1 MSKKKNKNAGPKLP
15 PDVYEWEKADMA
27 TRKKSPAIIIAPEMK
42 LYSKALQNPSIRPE
56 VNTNF
61 LKPFGS
67 DVVSI
72 MLEPQAEHL
81 RTKSMAPADYL
92 NITIDHNKKPDPKSI
107 KKMSR
112 KQKIALLEELNAS
125 QSPSKKSGGSMM
137 SFKAST
143 NSPLKRP
150 STALQRKNSGLSSTV
165 KKASASPQRS
175 IYARR
180 GSVGSGSVASFTT
193 PQKKRPPSKIHA
205 TPVKP
210 VEPQNL
216 CSLVAPADKL
226 KSKEV
231 IMYLGQMLKVAKNV
245 SDPQDDIEAI
255 FNKITSWK

>member
-1 MSKKKNKNAGPKLP
+1 MS
-15 PDVYEWEKADMA
+15 
-27 TRKKSPAIIIAPEMK
+27 
-42 LYSKALQNPSIRPE
+42 
-56 VNTNF
+56 
-61 LKPFGS
+61 
-67 DVVSI
+67 
-72 MLEPQAEHL
+72 
-81 RTKSMAPADYL
+81 PADYL

-125 QSPSKKSGGSMM
+125 QMSKKSGSMM

-150 STALQRKNSGLSSTV
+150 GTALQRKNSGLSSTV
-165 KKASASPQRS
+165 KGKQVSPTRS

-193 PQKKRPPSKIHA
+193 PQKKRAPAKIHA

-216 CSLVAPADKL
+216 CSLVNPADKL

-231 IMYLGQMLKVAKNV
+231 IMYLG
-245 SDPQDDIEAI
+245 
-255 FNKITSWK
+255 

>member
-1 MSKKKNKNAGPKLP
+1 MS
-15 PDVYEWEKADMA
+15 
-27 TRKKSPAIIIAPEMK
+27 
-42 LYSKALQNPSIRPE
+42 
-56 VNTNF
+56 
-61 LKPFGS
+61 
-67 DVVSI
+67 
-72 MLEPQAEHL
+72 
-81 RTKSMAPADYL
+81 PADYL

-112 KQKIALLEELNAS
+112 KQKIALLEELNS

-150 STALQRKNSGLSSTV
+150 STALQRKNSGLSSTI
-165 KKASASPQRS
+165 KKASPQKDRA

-193 PQKKRPPSKIHA
+193 PQKKRPPSKIHS

-226 KSKEV
+226 KSAEV
-231 IMYLGQMLKVAKNV
+231 IMYLGQLKKVAKNV

-255 FNKITSWK
+255 FNKITAWKEKFGNLDEQEKAVAKKLRTKGVKIHNVKTLTAKLNELKGEIGLNDDEICLIIYTSLDHDWLTNLLVLAG